1 MIKQI
6 FKMLALALLMAVPSQ
21 AAVARTYPDA
31 LSKAGKNPI
40 VMFIYGANYDKVSE
54 RTYEAFVKKNKI
66 APFIRQAV
74 FLEMPLYQMPNDREK
89 KDMAKRLGNKRLPGG
104 IYSYPC
110 LAVVDAHENLR
121 GVVQGPEEMKD
132 PETALAVLKNHI
144 DNFYK
149 QEKLLE
155 RAAKAKGD
163 RQSALL
169 LEAADIDLRMPRAG
183 HGGNTAMGQRLAFD
197 PLSVVEKLQTLS
209 YPEANAYIRQMM
221 AQGGYSKLQR
231 QMMMAAYAGHLR
243 RGAEGQSPASK
254 ERLRALYTEMR
265 NIDPKS
271 TYGAY
276 AEGALVIWVEG
287 GSLTDQPIP
296 TEINRVNKND
306 DGGSGSGSGTVT
318 PDKSTPGK
326 STPGNTAMGSVVEP
340 EEVGSVDADA
350 EEEDDDSDFQ

>member
-21 AAVARTYPDA
+21 AAIARTYPDA

-110 LAVVDAHENLR
+110 LAVVDAQGNLR
-121 GVVQGPEEMKD
+121 GVVQGPEQMKD
-132 PETALAVLKNHI
+132 PEIALEVLKKHI

-169 LEAADIDLRMPRAG
+169 LEAADIDLNMPRAG
-183 HGGNTAMGQRLAFD
+183 QSGNTAMGQRLAFD
-197 PLSVVEKLQTLS
+197 PLAVVEKLQTMS
-209 YPEANAYIRQMM
+209 YPEANAYIRQTM

-243 RGAEGQSPASK
+243 RGAEGKSPASK

-306 DGGSGSGSGTVT
+306 DGGGGSGSGTVT
-318 PDKSTPGK
+318 PGK
-326 STPGNTAMGSVVEP
+326 TAMGSVVEP
-340 EEVGSVDADA
+340 EEVGAVDADA
-350 EEEDDDSDFQ
+350 EEEQEDDSDFQ